1 MAANVVTYNVLGHD
15 HLSCYEVVKALKER
29 YVQYKQKY
37 IKIRNPESLTRIERK
52 QNKSPIT
59 TEFSLLEDYILLEH
73 LRGDYAVGVFAGPKA
88 TKFICI
94 DIDINDPA
102 IVRKV
107 IDTLEQM
114 GIPRDKIYVSL
125 SGGKGY
131 HVDIYIHKFIYNNKA
146 RLIYEQMLEISG
158 LDGKKVEFRPSFKQ
172 GVKLPLG
179 IHQKT
184 GQRCWY
190 CDRET
195 LEPIEDLDYIYET
208 EFVEQGVIEEIA
220 DRYFRQKMTEMYQ
233 ELKEQKTKKKPGG
246 AHHAPS
252 GFDVT
257 EPGTRHV
264 MQRKYAIY
272 LRQHGVSPTRL
283 YYEQMQWYDRQDK
296 GLISSDRDEV
306 EYEARGIAEWCARNV
321 AVIDQE
327 YMPKKAPVAKITQ
340 QDIAYILSAK
350 TPEYRRV
357 AFYLWAYCKRYGSV
371 KVAYSTIASRLGISV
386 DTTFHAVEWLRENK
400 YLSSKRNMLEKYLKD
415 SNRYELIADG
425 TLPLIP
431 KRYRRRDAVEI
442 DEWITDKTF
451 DRIYAATLSTLCRD
465 VYLQKIMKPAEYRKY
480 AEAKGEQ
487 NDRES
492 QDGNG

>member
-1 MAANVVTYNVLGHD
+1 MAADVVTYEVLGHD
-15 HLSCYEVVKALKER
+15 HLLCYEVVKALKER

-37 IKIRNPESLTRIERK
+37 IKIRNPESLTQVERK

-94 DIDINDPA
+94 DIDINDPE

-114 GIPRDKIYVSL
+114 GIPRDKMYVSL

-131 HVDIYIHKFIYNNKA
+131 HVDIYVHKFIYNNKA

-179 IHQKT
+179 VHQKT

-195 LEPIEDLDYIYET
+195 LKPIEDLDYIYET
-208 EFVEQGVIEEIA
+208 EFVEQAVIEEIA

-246 AHHAPS
+246 ARKAPS

-257 EPGTRHV
+257 ELGTRH
-264 MQRKYAIY
+264 MIQRKYAISR
-272 LRQHGVSPTRL
+272 RQHGASFAQLVRD
-283 YYEQMQWYDRQDK
+283 QMEWYDRQDK
-296 GLISSDRDEV
+296 TLIASDRAEV
-306 EYEARGIAEWCARNV
+306 ECDAEGIANWCIRNV

-327 YMPKKAPVAKITQ
+327 YAPKKAPVAKITQ

-357 AFYLWAYCKRYGSV
+357 AFYLWIYCRRYNSV
-371 KVAYSTIASRLGISV
+371 KVAYSTIASKLGISLQTVFYAV
-386 DTTFHAVEWLRENK
+386 DWMRENK
-400 YLSSKRNMLEKYLKD
+400 YLFCERNMRSKYMKD
-415 SNRYELIADG
+415 SNRYTLTAEND
-425 TLPLIP
+425 LPLIP
-431 KRYRRRDAVEI
+431 KRYRKRDAVEI

-451 DRIYAATLSTLCRD
+451 DRIYATTLSTLCRD